1 MATKQSQ
8 VAEELVKFYEAALL
22 DLPIAA
28 ARRLVGA
35 ADERS
40 LTQAGWKAY
49 DAWVR
54 LANETTNQVYANR
67 AVAGLTG
74 RAFEAAL
81 RAQRVGD
88 ALSSAFFGN
97 FWPSIG
103 VPTANQ
109 VKSLRQEVVE
119 LREELSAKA
128 GSRREHAADESLRL
142 IWNGSEH
149 RPASDSHRGVKEAK
163 NSVAA

>member
-1 MATKQSQ
+1 
-8 VAEELVKFYEAALL
+8 
-22 DLPIAA
+22 
-28 ARRLVGA
+28 
-35 ADERS
+35 
-40 LTQAGWKAY
+40 
-49 DAWVR
+49 
-54 LANETTNQVYANR
+54 
-67 AVAGLTG
+67 
-74 RAFEAAL
+74 
-81 RAQRVGD
+81 VGD

-103 VPTANQ
+103 VPTASQ

-128 GSRREHAADESLRL
+128 ESRRREHAADESLRL